1 MDEVIEESLIQAG
14 WFEGRTIETSNIELK
29 LREKEYDI
37 FELGKNFIKEYGLL
51 KISFTNPR
59 LPKLVNVIDIDP
71 IITIGGI
78 SKSVVEAYENHCG
91 ESMIPLA
98 EIQQQCMT
106 ICITPRG
113 WFYGGYDDWL
123 LKLGE
128 NFEESLFNLIT
139 CVRIEPIMV
148 ELSD

>member
-1 MDEVIEESLIQAG
+1 MNKVIEESLIQAG
-14 WFEGRTIETSNIELK
+14 WFEGRTIETSNIEVKLK
-29 LREKEYDI
+29 EKGYDI

-59 LPKLVNVIDIDP
+59 LPKFINIIDINP
-71 IITIGGI
+71 IISLGGI

-91 ESMIPLA
+91 EPMIPVA

-128 NFEESLFNLIT
+128 NFEEALFNLIT
-139 CVRIEPIMV
+139 CVRIEPMMV